1 MIVYV
6 KCFDSNKTISFKAI
20 DNKLLNVLPNME
32 VSSLMNIKFDSE
44 SVYRDS
50 DKKIRTTIKI
60 CGDKV
65 NKNFHKF

>member
-6 KCFDSNKTISFKAI
+6 KCFDSNKTICFKAI

-44 SVYRDS
+44 SVYREM
-50 DKKIRTTIKI
+50 IKR
-60 CGDKV
+60 
-65 NKNFHKF
+65 